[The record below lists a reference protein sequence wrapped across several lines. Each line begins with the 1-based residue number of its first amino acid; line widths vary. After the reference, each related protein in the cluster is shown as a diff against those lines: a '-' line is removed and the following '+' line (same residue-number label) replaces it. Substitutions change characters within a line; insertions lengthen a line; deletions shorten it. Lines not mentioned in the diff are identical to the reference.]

1 MYLQGRGESKSMYS
15 PLFYC
20 IHHKLWISFHLF
32 TPVLS
37 VSETHDTFWKWCS
50 IIHDPVFMKQSNS
63 FWFLGKWINHGI
75 YTYKLSNKPC
85 LWNQNC
91 IWIIDNMK
99 CNIIRNVI
107 KEMWGWYP
115 PAPTIQMCLTVHDV
129 LMLVYILCLN
139 IINEPFI
146 LWEQQQLK
154 WYSDTRLPQTNQVL
168 QRKQQVC
175 DVFLKTAV

>member
-1 MYLQGRGESKSMYS
+1 
-15 PLFYC
+15 
-20 IHHKLWISFHLF
+20 
-32 TPVLS
+32 
-37 VSETHDTFWKWCS
+37 
-50 IIHDPVFMKQSNS
+50 
-63 FWFLGKWINHGI
+63 
-75 YTYKLSNKPC
+75 
-85 LWNQNC
+85 
-91 IWIIDNMK
+91 
-99 CNIIRNVI
+99 
-107 KEMWGWYP
+107 MWGWYP